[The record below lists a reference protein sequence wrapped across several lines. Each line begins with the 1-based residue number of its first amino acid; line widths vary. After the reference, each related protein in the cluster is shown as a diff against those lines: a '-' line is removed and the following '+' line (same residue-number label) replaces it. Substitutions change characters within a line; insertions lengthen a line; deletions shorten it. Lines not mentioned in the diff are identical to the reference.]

1 MYKKVKGKT
10 IMTNKLLIPLS
21 NSVVPMAVRPS
32 AVAVIINPILAYVSL
47 RGFHFL
53 YH

>member
-1 MYKKVKGKT
+1 
-10 IMTNKLLIPLS
+10 MTNKLLIPLS

-32 AVAVIINPILAYVSL
+32 AVAVIINPHPSL
-47 RGFHFL
+47 CFFEGFHFL